1 MRHFALALAFVAACG
16 GKTSPAGGDD
26 DGTGGGGGGGS
37 GSGSGTSTPPTTLRG
52 KQQALAMA
60 LRGNTDFM
68 IGYGN
73 DNTGPYDHDVPI
85 GLHYVYLT
93 GYGDEGGWPTWNTDG
108 DYPLYFE
115 QGDAPH
121 DVSSWFTYY
130 QLALELQNNND
141 AVLADT
147 TRMGQYLSDMRLLF
161 QKIAGNGTPA
171 VVQIEPDFFGF
182 LMQRAAMG
190 KTPDQIPAAVSAPE
204 CPGAA
209 QTVTGLVECVVA
221 IGRATAPMALIGYH
235 ASQWGAYFDV
245 TDPNADVAG
254 SGKTVADFLLS
265 VGAAKTD
272 FVSVETL
279 DRDAGFWETDG
290 GGTTCSVTD
299 GSRGPVYWDEANV
312 AFPNFAQHVTWVN
325 ALTAELQLPA
335 LEWQTP
341 LGVPSD
347 TCGGDGGGSNGH
359 WRDNRVHYFFGH
371 VSDLIGA
378 GVAGMAFG
386 TGAGDQTDLDSD
398 GDQLKTAASTYMGAP
413 IAM

>member
-1 MRHFALALAFVAACG
+1 MRFAAIGVAFVCAC
-16 GKTSPAGGDD
+16 TSSTTSNSGAGGTGPG
-26 DGTGGGGGGGS
+26 GTGPGGS
-37 GSGSGTSTPPTTLRG
+37 GGNAPPTSLLD
-52 KQQALAMA
+52 KQEALAMA
-60 LRGNTDFM
+60 LRGDTDFM
-68 IGYGN
+68 IGVGN
-73 DNTGPYDHDVPI
+73 DNTGPYDHAVPI

-93 GYGDEGGWPTWNTDG
+93 GYGDQGGWPTWNADS
-108 DYPLYFE
+108 DYPLLFE
-115 QGDAPH
+115 QADAPH

-141 AVLADT
+141 AVLADP
-147 TRMGQYLSDMRLLF
+147 TRMGQYLSDMRTLF
-161 QKIAGNGTPA
+161 GKIAANGTPA
-171 VVQIEPDFFGF
+171 IVQLEPDFFGF
-182 LMQRAAMG
+182 LMQRASAG
-190 KTPDQIPAAVSAPE
+190 KSPDQIPAAVSAPE
-204 CPGAA
+204 CPNAA

-221 IGRATAPMALIGYH
+221 IGRATAPMAFIGYH

-254 SGKTVADFLLS
+254 SAKTVADFLLS

-290 GGTTCSVTD
+290 GGTTCSVTM

-312 AFPNFAQHVTWVN
+312 ALPNFTQYLTWVS
-325 ALTAELQLPA
+325 ALTNELQVPA

-347 TCGGDGGGSNGH
+347 TCGGSNGH

-371 VSDLIGA
+371 VPDLVGA
-378 GVAGMAFG
+378 GIAGMAFG
-386 TGAGDQTDLDSD
+386 TGAGDQTDLSSD
-398 GDQLKTAASTYMGAP
+398 GDQLKTAATAFAAAP
-413 IAM
+413 VAM

>member
-1 MRHFALALAFVAACG
+1 MRLFAIGLALVAACG
-16 GKTSPAGGDD
+16 SKMSPAGAGGGGDD
-26 DGTGGGGGGGS
+26 DGMGGSGGS
-37 GSGSGTSTPPTTLRG
+37 GSDTAPLTLRG
-52 KQQALAMA
+52 KQAALAMA
-60 LRGNTDFM
+60 LHGSTDFM
-68 IGYGN
+68 IGVGN

-85 GLHYVYLT
+85 DLHYVYLT
-93 GYGDEGGWPTWNTDG
+93 GYGDEGGWPTWNAGG
-108 DYPLYFE
+108 DYPLLFE
-115 QGDAPH
+115 QADAPH
-121 DVSSWFTYY
+121 DAASWFTYY

-141 AVLADT
+141 TVLADA
-147 TRMGQYLSDMRLLF
+147 TRMGQYLGDMRLLF
-161 QKIAGNGTPA
+161 QKIASNGTPA
-171 VVQIEPDFFGF
+171 VVSLEPDFFGF

-190 KTPDQIPAAVSAPE
+190 KTPDQFPAAVSAPE
-204 CPGAA
+204 CPNAA

-221 IGRATAPMALIGYH
+221 IGRATAPMALIGFH

-265 VGAAKTD
+265 VGAGKTD
-272 FVSVETL
+272 FVGVETL

-312 AFPNFAQHVTWVN
+312 SLPDFAQHVTWVN

-341 LGVPSD
+341 MGLPSD

-386 TGAGDQTDLDSD
+386 TGAGDQTDLDTD
-398 GDQLKTAASTYMGAP
+398 GDQLKTAAGTYMAAP